1 MGRPDRARSR
11 GKRVKRGEV
20 WWAQVDERCPVVLLS
35 QDGADK
41 VRAIVVVAPAST
53 SIDGHA
59 VEVKVGAGE
68 GLPLEG
74 VVRVALPR
82 PGRIKCS
89 WLVTLSQTDLLER
102 LGALSSAKLSQLND
116 VLRRAGPE

>member
-1 MGRPDRARSR
+1 MGRADRARSQS
-11 GKRVKRGEV
+11 KRVKRGEL

-41 VRAIVVVAPAST
+41 VRAIIVVAPAST
-53 SIDGHA
+53 SIGGHA
-59 VEVKVGAGE
+59 VEVKVGARE

-82 PGRIKCS
+82 PGGINCS
-89 WLVTLSQTDLLER
+89 WFVTLSRTNLLER
-102 LGALSSAKLSQLND
+102 VGALSSAKLRQFND
-116 VLRRAGPE
+116 ALRRAGLE